1 MASVRPFRAVVLYV
15 GLHMVRFMGAK
26 MTKFDSLCRRRI
38 LLQHDEGR
46 AARVR
51 LEQLHFSTP
60 YANGAVT
67 SGVNDDTTG

>member
-1 MASVRPFRAVVLYV
+1 
-15 GLHMVRFMGAK
+15 MGAK